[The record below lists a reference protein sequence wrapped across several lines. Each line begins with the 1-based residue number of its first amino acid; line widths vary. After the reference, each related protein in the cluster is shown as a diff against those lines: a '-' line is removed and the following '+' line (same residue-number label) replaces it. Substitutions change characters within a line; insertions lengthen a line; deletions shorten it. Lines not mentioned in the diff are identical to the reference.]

1 MRTGLFLS
9 RNHGRITAAVDVD
22 GLAGRYSEPAVVKVY
37 DSFFG
42 PADQHDILKQVED
55 YRLDAVVF
63 AGDSAVHFQ
72 AGRPGAALLDALKDR
87 GVNANK
93 MSVANIDEQV
103 AIVHPGVRERAT
115 EKAGLLIEAALAKV
129 QYCPAIEMVQVA
141 PCRAVLV
148 LGTAVGAVI
157 AAYMLLSKKYTVY
170 MVEKGGAWRAGPVKG
185 GKFEAILAHVKTH
198 PAVEIFMDGDLTAV
212 TGWCGDYVVEL
223 STSSGPVNITV
234 GAILLGIGDDTE
246 WIGRLRPKMRL
257 DTDANGFL
265 VNDPDADFRGG
276 TKDPGILFIPFIA
289 GANPLRSEVQDA
301 RAAAGRISAV
311 LEQPV
316 IDHPVLVT
324 EVDEALC
331 GGCGTCVKT
340 CAFSASRIDEQ
351 KKISAIDAKRCV
363 GCGNC
368 VTACPT
374 GARDLSAF
382 PVRYMHYAIDILSQA
397 TAVNGDPRILA
408 ILCKNSGYPAADAAG
423 DPANHQAGQAYSPNI
438 LPLRIECAG
447 NIDTLYVLKAF
458 QKGFDG
464 VALVICKD
472 GHCHNIVGNT
482 DMERR
487 LGLLRTVLRSRG
499 IDDNRMRILHIARRE
514 GRRLNA
520 ELQAFSAELRQLHA
534 KQGD

>member
-1 MRTGLFLS
+1 MPTGLFLS

-22 GLAGRYSEPAVVKVY
+22 ELAGRYSEPAVVKVY
-37 DSFFG
+37 DSFFR
-42 PADQHDILKQVED
+42 PADQHDILSQVEEHK
-55 YRLDAVVF
+55 LDAVVF
-63 AGDSAVHFQ
+63 AGNSAMHFQ
-72 AGRPGAALLDALKDR
+72 ADGPGAALVDALKGR

-93 MSVANIDEQV
+93 VSVANIDEQV
-103 AIVHPGVRERAT
+103 AMVHPGVYERAT
-115 EKAGLLIEAALAKV
+115 EKAGLIIDAALAKV
-129 QYCPAIEMVQVA
+129 QYCPVVDTVQVA

-148 LGTAVGAVI
+148 VGTTVGAVI
-157 AAYMLLSKKYTVY
+157 AAYMLLARNYTVCI
-170 MVEKGGAWRAGPVKG
+170 VEKGGAWRAGSVKG
-185 GKFEAILAHVKTH
+185 AKFEAILTHVKTH
-198 PAVEIFMDGDLTAV
+198 PAVEVCMDCDLTAV
-212 TGWCGDYVVEL
+212 SGWCGDYAVEL

-234 GAILLGIGDDTE
+234 GGILLGVGDDAE

-257 DTDANGFL
+257 DTDSNGFL
-265 VNDPDADFRGG
+265 VNDPDSEFRVR
-276 TKDPGILFIPFIA
+276 TKDPGILFIPFNV
-289 GANPLRSEVQDA
+289 GANPLKSEVQDA
-301 RAAAGRISAV
+301 RAAVGLISAI
-311 LEQPV
+311 LERPV
-316 IDHPVLVT
+316 VDHPVLVT

-351 KKISAIDAKRCV
+351 KKISIIDIKRCA

-382 PVRYMHYAIDILSQA
+382 PVGYMHYAIDILSQA

-408 ILCKNSGYPAADAAG
+408 FLCRNSGYPAADAAG
-423 DPANHQAGQAYSPNI
+423 DPANHPAGQTYSPNI

-447 NIDTLYVLKAF
+447 NIDTLYILKAF
-458 QKGFDG
+458 QKGFHG

-472 GHCHNIVGNT
+472 GHCRNIVGNT

-487 LGLLRTVLRSRG
+487 LGLLRSVLRSRG
-499 IDDNRMRILHIARRE
+499 IDDNRMRIFHITRRE

-520 ELQAFSAELRQLHA
+520 ELQAFSAELRQLHVR
-534 KQGD
+534 